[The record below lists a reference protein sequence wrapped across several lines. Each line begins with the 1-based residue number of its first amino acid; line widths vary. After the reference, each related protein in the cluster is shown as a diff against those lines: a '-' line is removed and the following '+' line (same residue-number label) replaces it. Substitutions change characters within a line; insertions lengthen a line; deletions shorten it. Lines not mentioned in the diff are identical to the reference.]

1 MSTILNTNGAELEIP
16 KVADAENFKCA
27 IFTAEWNPKITGA
40 LRDGALDVLH
50 RAGVSDSSI
59 FSREVPGTVE
69 LVNAA
74 ALALNY
80 MPDVKAVIIIG
91 CVIRG
96 DTPHFDY
103 VCDIVSAGT
112 ARLNAE
118 GKAPVIFGV
127 LTVDNEQ
134 QALDR
139 AGGSL
144 GNKGAEAAVAAIKMA
159 NLHSVAAGLRYT
171 SFRK

>member
-16 KVADAENFKCA
+16 RIMEPETFKCA
-27 IFTAEWNPKITGA
+27 IFTAEWNPAITGA
-40 LRDGALDVLH
+40 LREGALDVLH
-50 RAGVSDSSI
+50 KAGVADNAI
-59 FSREVPGTVE
+59 FMQDVPGTVE

-80 MPDVKAVIIIG
+80 MPDIKAVIIIG

-103 VCDIVSAGT
+103 VCDIVSKGT
-112 ARLNAE
+112 ADLNAQ
-118 GKAPVIFGV
+118 GKTPVIFGV
-127 LTVDNEQ
+127 LTVDNQQ

-159 NLHSVAAGLRYT
+159 NLHTLAAGLRYT
-171 SFRK
+171 SFRR